1 MGIIKM
7 DDVME
12 KKRKQLIYDLMIG
25 LYDLEL
31 VDFPESKI
39 VEDEFEEDKPC
50 SELYGHVCDANKRLC
65 ERLGV
70 QEDKDVDIIINCMF
84 DISRILAMKMYDYG
98 MKREMFDQID
108 NL

>member
-31 VDFPESKI
+31 VQFPESKI
-39 VEDEFEEDKPC
+39 VEDEFE
-50 SELYGHVCDANKRLC
+50 
-65 ERLGV
+65 
-70 QEDKDVDIIINCMF
+70 
-84 DISRILAMKMYDYG
+84 
-98 MKREMFDQID
+98 
-108 NL
+108 